1 VAKLP
6 TERDKLEAEL
16 IRIDRTLALDRAKLN
31 QIQVSM
37 DKLIAYRMTIESQL
51 DKFRKPKG

>member
-1 VAKLP
+1 MAKLP

-51 DKFRKPKG
+51 FALKAKK

>member
-37 DKLIAYRMTIESQL
+37 DKLIAYRMTVESQL